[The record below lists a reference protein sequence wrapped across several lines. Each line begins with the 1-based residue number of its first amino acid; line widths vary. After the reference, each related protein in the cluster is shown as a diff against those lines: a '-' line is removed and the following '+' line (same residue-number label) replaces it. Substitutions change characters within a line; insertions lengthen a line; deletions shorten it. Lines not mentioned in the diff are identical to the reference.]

1 MAGKR
6 STGTAEPD
14 TVEAGEFQ
22 TFYDAEGRE
31 FRAYNAQD
39 VANAR
44 FGFGYTEEKPKQ
56 AEEPPTE
63 PAGDPGPTSGAV
75 RE

>member
-6 STGTAEPD
+6 STGPGEPD

-22 TFYDAEGRE
+22 TFYDAEDRE

>member
-6 STGTAEPD
+6 GAGPGEPD
-14 TVEAGEFQ
+14 TVDAGEFQ

-31 FRAYNAQD
+31 FRAYNALD

-56 AEEPPTE
+56 GRGASH
-63 PAGDPGPTSGAV
+63 GSG
-75 RE
+75 R

>member
-6 STGTAEPD
+6 GAGPSEPD
-14 TVEAGEFQ
+14 T
-22 TFYDAEGRE
+22 D
-31 FRAYNAQD
+31 
-39 VANAR
+39 
-44 FGFGYTEEKPKQ
+44 
-56 AEEPPTE
+56 